1 MMVCPWQYF
10 FDAKPCVTY
19 MCVCVTFS
27 NKKVIGISTL
37 SRKEHAVAQTREL
50 ACTRE
55 VVPQVIARGVCVC
68 MRVLCIIVTWLCMFV
83 RFEHYRGRS

>member
-1 MMVCPWQYF
+1 M
-10 FDAKPCVTY
+10 
-19 MCVCVTFS
+19 CVTFS

-55 VVPQVIARGVCVC
+55 VVSQVIARGVCVC
-68 MRVLCIIVTWLCMFV
+68 MRVLCIIVT
-83 RFEHYRGRS
+83 

>member
-1 MMVCPWQYF
+1 M
-10 FDAKPCVTY
+10 
-19 MCVCVTFS
+19 CVTFS

-55 VVPQVIARGVCVC
+55 VVPRVIARGVCVC
-68 MRVLCIIVTWLCMFV
+68 VYACVVYYSHMVMCVCQV
-83 RFEHYRGRS
+83 

>member
-1 MMVCPWQYF
+1 
-10 FDAKPCVTY
+10 

-50 ACTRE
+50 ACTQE

-68 MRVLCIIVTWLCMFV
+68 MRLLCIIVTWLCVFV